1 MMINLS
7 HHDETWGIEMTP
19 QEMDAVLDRHFAGEA
34 AHDLDAVLA
43 TLTED
48 VEHDVVGL
56 GVNKGRANVGLL
68 YQGLFDQTGGD
79 SHVPLRRYHG
89 EDFLVDEVMM
99 TSRIDG
105 DMFGVPGNGTVVSY
119 RLLHICE
126 FRDGLMS
133 RENVWMDTGA
143 IIAQLTA
150 AQPAAE
156 ADREDVAASTVG
168 SVAGVDA

>member
-1 MMINLS
+1 
-7 HHDETWGIEMTP
+7 MTP
-19 QEMDAVLDRHFAGEA
+19 QEMDAVLDRHFAAEA

-56 GVNKGRANVGLL
+56 GVINGRAKVAPL
-68 YQGLFDQTGGD
+68 YQGLFDQTGDD

-105 DMFGVPGNGTVVSY
+105 DLFGVPGNGTVVTY

-143 IIAQLTA
+143 IIGQLTA
-150 AQPAAE
+150 AQSA
-156 ADREDVAASTVG
+156 
-168 SVAGVDA
+168 AGV